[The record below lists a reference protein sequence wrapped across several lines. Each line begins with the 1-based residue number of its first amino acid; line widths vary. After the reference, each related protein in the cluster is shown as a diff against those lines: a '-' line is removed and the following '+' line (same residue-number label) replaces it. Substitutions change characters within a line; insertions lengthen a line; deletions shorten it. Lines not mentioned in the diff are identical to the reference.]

1 MYGSYEIPV
10 RVEGEVAITVEEG
23 GEGFVYRREG
33 AGEAVEKLLL
43 AQRRRLLLSP
53 VEPVNLPRSI
63 TPLLLVEFSSPVVLE
78 PRARR
83 RIFLKFP
90 VEVGVFVSS
99 GEGHEL
105 LDIFSLAAQKYT
117 LYGDVGTG
125 SICRYWRSDVYPS
138 LPEVEPLREGVL
150 ELRLEN
156 TTSAWV
162 EVGRAVFSAYG
173 MKIYHS
179 GSLAGMRG
187 RMRILGESAAETYFS
202 DSPLL
207 EGMSM
212 APELFPAG
220 RRSGKFTMEAG
231 L

>member
-1 MYGSYEIPV
+1 VYGSYEIPV
-10 RVEGEVAITVEEG
+10 RVEGEVTITVEEG
-23 GEGFVYRREG
+23 GDGFVYRREG

-53 VEPVNLPRSI
+53 VEPVNLPKTI

-78 PRARR
+78 PGAER

-99 GEGHEL
+99 GAEREL
-105 LDIFSLAAQKYT
+105 LDIFTLAAQKYT
-117 LYGDVGTG
+117 LYGDLGTG

-156 TTSAWV
+156 TSPAWA

-173 MKIYHS
+173 MKIHHS
-179 GSLAGMRG
+179 GSIASMRG
-187 RMRILGESAAETYFS
+187 RMRILGESSAETHFY

-207 EGMSM
+207 EGMLK

-220 RRSGKFTMEAG
+220 RRSGKYTMGAG